1 NLLDVNMNL
10 AIFGAYE
17 DVNRI
22 PTGSA
27 ASAGGSE
34 FTGTTSARTSDLVFD
49 RLTPVA
55 DLQLGFRL
63 RFLKDKLQFSG
74 QFYNVLNQHY
84 YWTDNFSDLTPT
96 IEMIPLPAPGFNFFA
111 SASYHF

>member
-1 NLLDVNMNL
+1 L
-10 AIFGAYE
+10 
-17 DVNRI
+17 
-22 PTGSA
+22 
-27 ASAGGSE
+27 
-34 FTGTTSARTSDLVFD
+34 TTDLTFD

-84 YWTDNFSDLTPT
+84 YYPDPFYDLTPT
-96 IEMIPLPAPGFNFFA
+96 VELWPNPSPAAFSFFA
-111 SASYHF
+111 NLSYHF